1 MGADK
6 VLIDSFKELYASQG
20 ANYAEA
26 LSAPIIS
33 AAAEIAERQEKI
45 RNKIDEHISLFPPEA
60 DVTDVP
66 TNFVSDV
73 LRPRLMNLRNEYAQY
88 AEGFVRARSSEDKNK
103 FKSLM
108 DQTMNKV
115 NALNSDIKNY
125 KSFKS
130 EGLFDYDNNLISKQ
144 AYEGKQ
150 GDKTDEIFNVF
161 TGETELTIDE
171 KTNKL
176 GFFSNQE
183 NRFIPINEFQKF
195 LPPQKAEKQATLFNS
210 LLDSAGKGE
219 ITAEFDSEGNVLD
232 SNEINVAKNTLLAS
246 IETGNTTEILKSLAL
261 DSLQIPGMSLL
272 DTDAKETKLLIS
284 QLDSKDENVVIIAKK
299 FLKDRVIDSFEGMLI
314 DRIKIYKARQT
325 ASTQKQIEDAIA
337 KQIAVDAA
345 ARTALEK
352 RFPPIFSDKNYAK
365 NLLINNNPDYKDPVM
380 DTVAVGPDKG
390 KEVQTGFKTVDIT
403 TQEGFNRNEAL
414 IRQAINDYQQVV
426 DPKTPLAVGLVNG
439 KIKVGR
445 LVQVEKMD
453 KDGNIVTE
461 NEFAK
466 EGLLGPFT
474 TMEQIAELVQKAINR
489 TKSGLK

>member
-6 VLIDSFKELYASQG
+6 VLVDSFKELYASQG

-33 AAAEIAERQEKI
+33 VAAEIAERQEKI

-88 AEGFVRARSSEDKNK
+88 SEGFVRARSSEDKSK

-115 NALNSDIKNY
+115 NALNSDIQNY
-125 KSFKS
+125 KSLKS

-171 KTNKL
+171 KTNKI

-183 NRFIPINEFQKF
+183 NRFIPINEFSKF

-219 ITAEFDSEGNVLD
+219 I
-232 SNEINVAKNTLLAS
+232 SNQEIDIAVKTLMAS
-246 IETGNTTEILKSLAL
+246 IEGSNKIQILKSFAL

-272 DTDAKETKLLIS
+272 DTEADETKIMISELDSEDENIRKKAEVRLEKNMMNSFKGMLEDRITAFNNRQAVLVEKET
-284 QLDSKDENVVIIAKK
+284 QAKIEAQGR
-299 FLKDRVIDSFEGMLI
+299 L
-314 DRIKIYKARQT
+314 ARQ
-325 ASTQKQIEDAIA
+325 KLQIVSQEEERRKKEEEIL
-337 KQIAVDAA
+337 
-345 ARTALEK
+345 TEK
-352 RFPPIFSDKNYAK
+352 EVTD
-365 NLLINNNPDYKDPVM
+365 LLINDNPDYKDPVM
-380 DTVAVGPDKG
+380 DRIAVGPDKG
-390 KEVQTGFKTVDIT
+390 KEIQK
-403 TQEGFNRNEAL
+403 GFNRNEARL
-414 IRQAINDYQQVV
+414 LEIAQRIN
-426 DPKTPLAVGLVNG
+426 KTYAVE
-439 KIKVGR
+439 R
-445 LVQVEKMD
+445 LEDD
-453 KDGNIVTE
+453 KDGNKIKVYIGPRVINNITGKTDIDVK
-461 NEFAK
+461 A
-466 EGLLGPFT
+466 GPFT
-474 TMEQIAELVQKAINR
+474 TIKAIKDWYLR
-489 TKSGLK
+489 TVEDKDK

>member
-6 VLIDSFKELYASQG
+6 VLVDSFKELYASQG

-33 AAAEIAERQEKI
+33 VAAEIAERQEKI

-88 AEGFVRARSSEDKNK
+88 SEGFVRARSSEDKSK

-115 NALNSDIKNY
+115 NALNSDIQNY
-125 KSFKS
+125 KSLKS

-144 AYEGKQ
+144 AYEGRQ

-171 KTNKL
+171 KTNKI

-183 NRFIPINEFQKF
+183 NRFIPINEFSKF

-210 LLDSAGKGE
+210 LLDSAGRGE
-219 ITAEFDSEGNVLD
+219 ITAEFDSEGNVLN
-232 SNEINVAKNTLLAS
+232 SGEIDIAVKTLMAS
-246 IETGNTTEILKSLAL
+246 IEGNNKIQILKSFAL

-272 DTDAKETKLLIS
+272 DTEADETKIMIS
-284 QLDSKDENVVIIAKK
+284 ELDSEDENIRKK
-299 FLKDRVIDSFEGMLI
+299 AEAGLEKNMMNSFKGMLE

-337 KQIAVDAA
+337 KQISVDAA

-352 RFPPIFSDKNYAK
+352 RFPPIFSDENYAK
-365 NLLINNNPDYKDPVM
+365 NLLINNNPNYEIDVPSGVTK
-380 DTVAVGPDKG
+380 
-390 KEVQTGFKTVDIT
+390 TGFIKERVDIT
-403 TQEGFNRNEAL
+403 TQEGFNKNKAL
-414 IRQAINDYQQVV
+414 IRQAINDYQQVT
-426 DPKTPLAVGLVNG
+426 DSKTPLAVDLVDG
-439 KIKVGR
+439 KILVGR
-445 LVQVEKMD
+445 LVTEQEQ
-453 KDGNIVTE
+453 KDGDVIDKFVIG
-461 NEFAK
+461 K
-466 EGLLGPFT
+466 EGQLGPFT
-474 TMEQIAELVQKAINR
+474 TMEQIAELLQKAINR

>member
-6 VLIDSFKELYASQG
+6 VLVDSFKELYASQG

-33 AAAEIAERQEKI
+33 VAAEIAERQEKI

-88 AEGFVRARSSEDKNK
+88 AEGFVRARSSEDKSR

-115 NALNSDIKNY
+115 NALNSDIQNY
-125 KSFKS
+125 KSLKS

-161 TGETELTIDE
+161 TGETELKIDE
-171 KTNKL
+171 KTNKI

-183 NRFIPINEFQKF
+183 NRFIPINEFSKF

-210 LLDSAGKGE
+210 LLDSAGRGE
-219 ITAEFDSEGNVLD
+219 ITAEFDSEGNVLN
-232 SNEINVAKNTLLAS
+232 SGEIDIAVKTLMAS
-246 IETGNTTEILKSLAL
+246 IEGNNKIQILKSFAL

-272 DTDAKETKLLIS
+272 DTEANETKIMIS
-284 QLDSKDENVVIIAKK
+284 ELDSEDENIRKK
-299 FLKDRVIDSFEGMLI
+299 AEVRLEKNMMNSFKGMLE

-337 KQIAVDAA
+337 KKISVDAA

-352 RFPPIFSDKNYAK
+352 RFPPIFSDENYAK
-365 NLLINNNPDYKDPVM
+365 NLLINNNPNYETDVTSGVTK
-380 DTVAVGPDKG
+380 
-390 KEVQTGFKTVDIT
+390 TGFIKERVDIT
-403 TQEGFNRNEAL
+403 TKEGFKKNEAL
-414 IRQAINDYQQVV
+414 IRQAVNDYQQVV
-426 DPKTPLAVGLVNG
+426 DPKTPLAVGLVDGEIKIG
-439 KIKVGR
+439 KLI
-445 LVQVEKMD
+445 QVEDTD
-453 KDGNIVTE
+453 KDGNIVTRSK
-461 NEFAK
+461 FAK

-474 TMEQIAELVQKAINR
+474 TMEQIAELLQKAINR

>member
-6 VLIDSFKELYASQG
+6 VLVDSFKELYASQG

-33 AAAEIAERQEKI
+33 VAAEIAERQEKI
-45 RNKIDEHISLFPPEA
+45 RNKLDEHISLFPPEA

-115 NALNSDIKNY
+115 NALNSDIQNY
-125 KSFKS
+125 KSLKS

-144 AYEGKQ
+144 AYEGRQ

-171 KTNKL
+171 KTNKI

-183 NRFIPINEFQKF
+183 NRFIPINEFSKF

-219 ITAEFDSEGNVLD
+219 ITAEFDSEGNVLN
-232 SNEINVAKNTLLAS
+232 SGEIDIAVKTLMAS
-246 IETGNTTEILKSLAL
+246 IEGSNKIQILKSFAL

-272 DTDAKETKLLIS
+272 DTEADETKIMIS
-284 QLDSKDENVVIIAKK
+284 ELDSEDENIRKK
-299 FLKDRVIDSFEGMLI
+299 AEAGLEKNMMNSFRGMLE
-314 DRIKIYKARQT
+314 DRIKAFNNKQAVLVEKETQAKIEAQGRLARQKLRIV
-325 ASTQKQIEDAIA
+325 SQEEERRKKE
-337 KQIAVDAA
+337 
-345 ARTALEK
+345 EK
-352 RFPPIFSDKNYAK
+352 ILTEKEVTD
-365 NLLINNNPDYKDPVM
+365 LLINDNPDYKDPVM
-380 DTVAVGPDKG
+380 DRIAVGPDKG
-390 KEVQTGFKTVDIT
+390 KEIQKGFKPVDIT
-403 TQEGFNRNEAL
+403 TQEGFNRNEARL
-414 IRQAINDYQQVV
+414 LEIAQRIDKSYTV
-426 DPKTPLAVGLVNG
+426 DLVP
-439 KIKVGR
+439 
-445 LVQVEKMD
+445 D
-453 KDGNIVTE
+453 KDDGNKLKVYIGTRVDNYATGE
-461 NEFAK
+461 TNIKSAA
-466 EGLLGPFT
+466 GPFT
-474 TMEQIAELVQKAINR
+474 TIEAIKGWYLRNVKD
-489 TKSGLK
+489 KSK